1 MLDAEQITQIVSEVT
16 SRIVARVGEGPALTE
31 TLNETLWWEHERLDK
46 AHDDAAQRDREFY
59 ADLRRQLPRV
69 SEREQVRLLQQVV
82 HRYADEIAGDLGRGP
97 AGGQAAL
104 PSLRRAPGF
113 SPAAYKFATKVG
125 PPLLSTLLTGL
136 SPKRLLDRE
145 GLPKLE
151 QHVRVAGEVHA
162 LARLHERGTL
172 VIAPTHSS
180 NLDSLVLGFAIDKL
194 GLPPLTYGAALNLF
208 DNPLI
213 GRFMYNLGAYTVD
226 RRKHDPLYKRTLK
239 EFATVSLEFGQDN
252 LYFPSGSRSRSG
264 ALEKRLKKGLLGCSL
279 AAYRNNLVRGRAK
292 PGVFVVPCTISYPL
306 VLEAATL
313 IDDWLAEAGKSRYII
328 VDDEF
333 SRWERW
339 RDYLRGLLSLD
350 LDIHIRFGQPLDS
363 LGNPVDEDGVS
374 HDPRG
379 RPIDPAGYLEVEG
392 KLAEDPVRDAEYTRE
407 LERRLIAEYKREN
420 VIHSTHVLAFACF
433 ELLRRRKP
441 DLDLYRL
448 LGSIGAEQSL
458 ALPEVEDELA
468 PLLTELRE
476 AARHDQLRLS
486 DTVANAELGDFM
498 RAALRNFGT
507 YHHRPVVERRGIRL
521 HVGDAK
527 LLFYYRNRLDGYGLR
542 GAPTLVG
549 LGGNHH
555 GRS

>member
-1 MLDAEQITQIVSEVT
+1 
-16 SRIVARVGEGPALTE
+16 
-31 TLNETLWWEHERLDK
+31 
-46 AHDDAAQRDREFY
+46 
-59 ADLRRQLPRV
+59 
-69 SEREQVRLLQQVV
+69 
-82 HRYADEIAGDLGRGP
+82 
-97 AGGQAAL
+97 
-104 PSLRRAPGF
+104 
-113 SPAAYKFATKVG
+113 
-125 PPLLSTLLTGL
+125 
-136 SPKRLLDRE
+136 
-145 GLPKLE
+145 
-151 QHVRVAGEVHA
+151 VRVAGDVHA

-180 NLDSLVLGFAIDKL
+180 NLDSLAIGFAVAQL

-226 RRKHDPLYKRTLK
+226 RRKQDPLYKRTLK
-239 EFATVSLEFGQDN
+239 EFATVSIEFGHDN
-252 LYFPSGSRSRSG
+252 LYFPSGTRSRSG
-264 ALEKRLKKGLLGCSL
+264 ALERRLKKGLLGCSL
-279 AAYRNNLVRGRAK
+279 AAYRNNLVQRREK

-313 IDDWLAEAGKSRYII
+313 IDDWLAEAGKARYII

-363 LGNPVDEDGVS
+363 LGNPVDEEGVS

-379 RPIDPAGYLEVEG
+379 RAIDPAGYLEVDG

-407 LERRLIAEYKREN
+407 LERRLVVEYRREN

-448 LGSIGAEQSL
+448 LGSIGVEQSL
-458 ALPEVEDELA
+458 ALPEVEDELL
-468 PLLTELRE
+468 PLLAELRE
-476 AARHDQLRLS
+476 AARADRIRLS
-486 DTVANAELGDFM
+486 EVVANADLGDFM

-527 LLFYYRNRLDGYGLR
+527 LLFYYRNRLDGYGMR

-549 LGGNHH
+549 ERAP
-555 GRS
+555 GRTP